1 MNTPNLTL
9 VELTPT
15 TPNTDAA
22 LALIDAVAER
32 AATVGA
38 EIIESEVTRT
48 GSRIFIVVQA
58 PDPDAFATAFTQQP
72 FPNTSEVSA
81 PTPVRLVGADLE
93 DLKAQ
98 RPSAGYLVE
107 WDLPEELDMDTYLA
121 NKKRKTP
128 LYANVPET
136 TFLRTYVREDMAKCL
151 CFYNAP
157 DESAV
162 KRAREAVSTPIDRLF
177 ALSTGTSPS

>member
-1 MNTPNLTL
+1 MNTPH
-9 VELTPT
+9 
-15 TPNTDAA
+15 
-22 LALIDAVAER
+22 LALIEVTPTDPSPETALPLIDTIAER
-32 AATVGA
+32 AATA
-38 EIIESEVTRT
+38 STHIIESEITQS
-48 GSRIFIVVQA
+48 GSRIFIILET
-58 PDPDAFATAFTQQP
+58 PNLDALTTALTQHP
-72 FPNTSEVSA
+72 IPHVNEISE
-81 PTPVRLVGADLE
+81 PTPVRLVGANLE

-151 CFYNAP
+151 CLYNAP
-157 DESAV
+157 DENAV

-177 ALSTGTSPS
+177 ALAPGATPS